1 MANNAEYFRSFWMY
15 SDVLEAVSECISTS
29 LADKTS
35 LGDAEKPENNC
46 VCRGISEPISKANGF
61 FYVKQQKDAYFPYTP
76 FLQGFSS
83 VFILL
88 WFPLTVFLRLSL
100 PRLPLGLLRLLHLL
114 PELGQNRRLPPD
126 NPLHRKLLLFRGI
139 HL

>member
-1 MANNAEYFRSFWMY
+1 MANNAEYFRSFSMY
-15 SDVLEAVSECISTS
+15 SDVLEAVSECVSTS

-35 LGDAEKPENNC
+35 LGDAEKLENNC
-46 VCRGISEPISKANGF
+46 VCRGISEPISKANG

-100 PRLPLGLLRLLHLL
+100 PRLPLGLLRLLRLL
-114 PELGQNRRLPPD
+114 PELGQNRRLHPN
-126 NPLHRKLLLFRGI
+126 NPLHRKLPLFRGI

>member
-1 MANNAEYFRSFWMY
+1 MANNAEYFRSFSMY
-15 SDVLEAVSECISTS
+15 SDVLEAVSECVSTS

-35 LGDAEKPENNC
+35 LGDAEKLENNC
-46 VCRGISEPISKANGF
+46 VCRGISEPISKANG

-88 WFPLTVFLRLSL
+88 
-100 PRLPLGLLRLLHLL
+100 
-114 PELGQNRRLPPD
+114 
-126 NPLHRKLLLFRGI
+126 
-139 HL
+139 

>member
-1 MANNAEYFRSFWMY
+1 MANNAEYFRSFSMY
-15 SDVLEAVSECISTS
+15 SDVLEAVSECVSTS
-29 LADKTS
+29 LANKTS
-35 LGDAEKPENNC
+35 LGDAEKLENNC
-46 VCRGISEPISKANGF
+46 VCRGISEPISKANG

-88 WFPLTVFLRLSL
+88 WFPLTVFL
-100 PRLPLGLLRLLHLL
+100 RLPLGLLRLLHLL